1 VTTATALTLP
11 AGGYIVAEGNPEGVT
26 GFVVNSLIV
35 DAVLVGLFFLRKLLE
50 EIDDNNTLTEI
61 GYFTGFILLVFDV
74 MILLVAAGDMWS
86 RAPAVWGNVGV
97 IKLLLG
103 V

>member
-1 VTTATALTLP
+1 MSTGVALSLP

-26 GFVVNSLIV
+26 GFVVNSLII
-35 DAVLVGLFFLRKLLE
+35 DGVLVILFFFRKLIE
-50 EIDDNNTLTEI
+50 DYDDENTLTEL
-61 GYFTGFILLVFDV
+61 GYFTGFILLAFDV
-74 MILLVAAGDMWS
+74 MILLIAVGDMWS
-86 RAPAVWGNVGV
+86 RAPAVWGNVGI